1 MGPEFARVLLDCD
14 PGIGM
19 EEVLDVAWLAARLPR
34 SEPAAGDAGDGRA
47 DPGRDGPGGR
57 GGRAAEDTVRAHGA
71 PGPDLGVWARNAEPA
86 ITEMGGVAGHV
97 VAPLPAQW
105 LPRRSELGGALR
117 PLRRTGPSPLRT
129 VVDEERT
136 AEWAAATGMVVPMVK
151 PAEEPY
157 YDLALVCDTTP
168 SMELWTPLMREMS
181 RAAARFGAFRS
192 VTVRRLDSD
201 TALTTPTSAGGGRA
215 GLRTLLAPG
224 GRRLIAFVT
233 DGVGRGWHDGR
244 LAAQVH
250 LLASYGPVVIV
261 HLLPRHLWDRTGVA
275 PLPVSFPPRA
285 EGAGSGWSAPEARR
299 FSPAGWS
306 LRDLWPAG
314 RPSGGGHPHAVPV
327 VPLEPESLS
336 RWASFVTGPRARAVS
351 APAWVVAPGPANGT
365 VAPVPAPDIAEEL
378 TLGEDELLDDF
389 DATATPRARRLLRS
403 LAAVPLNLS
412 TMWLTHM
419 ATSRWRREPYD
430 PAPLAEVLFSG
441 LLRPR
446 SAPGGGEH
454 DGAPAYEFVGEV
466 RQTLLEGMDRVEAVR
481 TFQTVSAYV
490 SSTMGRAALAFPA
503 LLASPRD
510 AGLVQQ
516 IDPETRPF
524 AEVAARILRGL
535 GPAYGEAVR
544 RIEAAVAAF
553 TETTDAPGPPDT
565 RESATHGTTLGTVPR
580 ETPVTG
586 TEPPDR
592 GTPDATGTPDSPV
605 TGRPSTPRTE
615 PPDTGTPEGDRTRGI
630 RGDDGV
636 LVSARSVEPLPTPGD
651 PLPPVVFPPPIPA
664 DPATSEDAPHRAAA
678 RQPRRTIAVLG
689 AANSGKTTFL
699 AAASLAATTA
709 PEGLGRW
716 NIVAESEQAENF
728 LVQQTNALTVVRRF
742 PEATMGP
749 TAFSYVFRAEVGGR
763 RRAERVDFALD
774 FCDVGGG
781 EFNRENYGRNPV
793 LDAHLGRA
801 GHLVIL
807 LDPLNHGGQAELL
820 IPHLQRLTQE
830 FHEGGRLV
838 DGRLPHHVAFCVTKF
853 DDPAVFQEAR
863 RGNWVGQTEQGDPCV
878 PADDARDY
886 VAWLSRRSAEVAGAR
901 HLVAAHFLEERVR
914 WYAVSAIGFHRT
926 REGFLNLDDCSNQ
939 TYDENGLR
947 ALRGPARPLNVLEP
961 LIALGRASGG
971 I

>member
-1 MGPEFARVLLDCD
+1 MNPEFARVLLDCD
-14 PGIGM
+14 AGIGM
-19 EEVLDVAWLAARLPR
+19 EEILDVAWLAARLPAVN
-34 SEPAAGDAGDGRA
+34 SAWGEGRPDTGHGSA
-47 DPGRDGPGGR
+47 GPGGDGAGGHERR
-57 GGRAAEDTVRAHGA
+57 GSENPAAAGGPLSVPVA
-71 PGPDLGVWARNAEPA
+71 PHKDLGVWPRTAEPA
-86 ITEMGGVAGHV
+86 ITEMGGFSSRV

-105 LPRRSELGGALR
+105 LPRRSELGNALR
-117 PLRRTGPSPLRT
+117 PLRRTSPSPVRT
-129 VVDEERT
+129 VVDEELT
-136 AEWAAATGMVVPMVK
+136 AEWAAATGMVVPMVTA
-151 PAEEPY
+151 AEEPH

-168 SMELWTPLMREMS
+168 SMKLWTPLVREMG

-201 TALTTPTSAGGGRA
+201 AALTTPTSAGGGRA
-215 GLRTLLAPG
+215 GLRTLLAPDS
-224 GRRLIAFVT
+224 RRVIAFVT

-250 LLASYGPVVIV
+250 LLAAYGPVVIV
-261 HLLPRHLWDRTGVA
+261 HLLPRHLWGRTGVS
-275 PLPVSFPPRA
+275 PLPVSFPPQA
-285 EGAGSGWSAPEARR
+285 EGTGTGWSVPPAQR

-306 LRDLWPAG
+306 LRDLWPSG
-314 RPSGGGHPHAVPV
+314 RPPGGGRPHAVPV
-327 VPLEPESLS
+327 VPLEPDSLN
-336 RWASFVTGPRARAVS
+336 RWASFVTGPRARAVT
-351 APAWVVAPGPANGT
+351 APAWVVTSGPDDGPDGAG
-365 VAPVPAPDIAEEL
+365 PAPDITDECPVDEE
-378 TLGEDELLDDF
+378 ELLDDF

-419 ATSRWRREPYD
+419 VTSQWRREPYD
-430 PAPLAEVLFSG
+430 PAPLAEVFFSG

-446 SAPGGGEH
+446 PVPDGGH
-454 DGAPAYEFVGEV
+454 DGEPSYKFVGDT

-490 SSTMGRAALAFPA
+490 STTMGRAALAFPA

-510 AGLVQQ
+510 VRLVGQ

-544 RIEAAVAAF
+544 RIEAAVAEF
-553 TETTDAPGPPDT
+553 TDGLGASGASGSPDPSGSPGPSGPPG
-565 RESATHGTTLGTVPR
+565 SPGAAQAAAVP
-580 ETPVTG
+580 P
-586 TEPPDR
+586 
-592 GTPDATGTPDSPV
+592 A
-605 TGRPSTPRTE
+605 
-615 PPDTGTPEGDRTRGI
+615 
-630 RGDDGV
+630 
-636 LVSARSVEPLPTPGD
+636 
-651 PLPPVVFPPPIPA
+651 PPIPA
-664 DPATSEDAPHRAAA
+664 SAPPGPDPAPPPVIDRSLFPELALAMAAPALTEEDPVPAGRPPLVPAAAFTGAERDPAPSKDAPHRAA
-678 RQPRRTIAVLG
+678 RQRRRTIAVLG

-709 PEGLGRW
+709 RPGLGRW
-716 NIVAESEQAENF
+716 NIVAESERAENF
-728 LVQQTNALTVVRRF
+728 LVQQTNALAVVRRF

-749 TAFSYVFRAEVGGR
+749 TAFSYVFRAEVSEG
-763 RRAERVDFALD
+763 RRAERIDFALD

-781 EFNRENYGRNPV
+781 EFRRENYGRNHV

-807 LDPLNHGGQAELL
+807 LDPLSRGGQAELL
-820 IPHLQRLTQE
+820 VPHLQRLAQE
-830 FHEGGRLV
+830 FHEGGRLIG
-838 DGRLPHHVAFCVTKF
+838 GRLPHHVAFCVTKF
-853 DDPAVFQEAR
+853 DDPAVFQDAR
-863 RGNWVGQTEQGDPCV
+863 RGNWVGQTSQGDPCV
-878 PADDARDY
+878 PAADAADY
-886 VAWLSRRSAEVAGAR
+886 VAWLSRRSADVAGAR
-901 HLVAAHFLEERVR
+901 NLVLEHFLARRVR

-926 REGFLNLDDCSNQ
+926 RDGFLDLDDCSNQ

>member
-14 PGIGM
+14 AGIGL
-19 EEVLDVAWLAARLPR
+19 EEILDIGWLAARLPTVN
-34 SEPAAGDAGDGRA
+34 PAPGGDRPDEGGSSAALGA
-47 DPGRDGPGGR
+47 DGPGGR
-57 GGRAAEDTVRAHGA
+57 ERPAPEDPVVTGGGPLPVPCVPALDDMGVWPRAAEPVIA
-71 PGPDLGVWARNAEPA
+71 
-86 ITEMGGVAGHV
+86 EMGGVSSRV

-105 LPRRSELGGALR
+105 LPRRTELGIALR
-117 PLRRTGPSPLRT
+117 PLRRTSPSPVRT
-129 VVDEERT
+129 VVDEELT
-136 AEWAAATGMVVPMVK
+136 AQWAAATGMVVPMVTA
-151 PAEEPY
+151 AEEPH
-157 YDLALVCDTTP
+157 YDLALVCDTAP
-168 SMELWTPLMREMS
+168 SMKLWAPLMREMG

-224 GRRLIAFVT
+224 SRRVTAFVT

-250 LLASYGPVVIV
+250 LLAAYGPVVIV
-261 HLLPRHLWDRTGVA
+261 HLLPRHLWGRTGVA
-275 PLPVSFPPRA
+275 PLPVSFHPQA
-285 EGAGSGWSAPEARR
+285 DGSGTGWCAPAQR

-306 LRDLWPAG
+306 LRDLWPSG
-314 RPSGGGHPHAVPV
+314 RPPGGGRPHAVPV
-327 VPLEPESLS
+327 VPLEPDSLN
-336 RWASFVTGPRARAVS
+336 RWATFVTGSRTRSVS
-351 APAWVVAPGPANGT
+351 APAWVVTSGPADGHG
-365 VAPVPAPDIAEEL
+365 APVPVQDTVPEHPVD
-378 TLGEDELLDDF
+378 EDELLDDF

-419 ATSRWRREPYD
+419 VTSQWRREPYD
-430 PAPLAEVLFSG
+430 PAPLAEVFFSG

-446 SAPGGGEH
+446 TVQDGGAWQ
-454 DGAPAYEFVGEV
+454 DADPAYEFVGDT

-490 SSTMGRAALAFPA
+490 STTMGRAALAFPA

-510 AGLVQQ
+510 VRFVGQ

-524 AEVAARILRGL
+524 AEIAARILRGL

-544 RIEAAVAAF
+544 RIEAAVAGFSEGAGPSVAPP
-553 TETTDAPGPPDT
+553 TDDDAAPVSSAPPDPAPAPPGPAP
-565 RESATHGTTLGTVPR
+565 RPPAVAT
-580 ETPVTG
+580 
-586 TEPPDR
+586 
-592 GTPDATGTPDSPV
+592 
-605 TGRPSTPRTE
+605 
-615 PPDTGTPEGDRTRGI
+615 
-630 RGDDGV
+630 
-636 LVSARSVEPLPTPGD
+636 PLPLRPLVAVAPLTVAVKD
-651 PLPPVVFPPPIPA
+651 PVP
-664 DPATSEDAPHRAAA
+664 SEEPRHRAVKPSEEPRHRAA

-709 PEGLGRW
+709 RPRLGRW
-716 NIVAESEQAENF
+716 NVVAESEQAENF
-728 LVQQTNALTVVRRF
+728 LVQQTNALAVVRRF

-749 TAFSYVFRAEVGGR
+749 TAFSYVFRAEVTNGR
-763 RRAERVDFALD
+763 RVERVDFALN

-781 EFNRENYGRNPV
+781 EFRRENYGRNHV

-807 LDPLNHGGQAELL
+807 LDPLSHGGQAGLL
-820 IPHLQRLTQE
+820 IPHLQRLAQE
-830 FHEGGRLV
+830 FHESGRLLK
-838 DGRLPHHVAFCVTKF
+838 GRLPHHVAFCVTKF
-853 DDPAVFQEAR
+853 DDPAVFQDAR
-863 RGNWVGQTEQGDPCV
+863 RGNWVGQTSQGDPCV
-878 PADDARDY
+878 PAADAEDY
-886 VAWLSRRSAEVAGAR
+886 IAWLSRSSADVAEAR
-901 HLVAAHFLEERVR
+901 TLVLESFLAQRVS

-926 REGFLNLDDCSNQ
+926 RDGFLNLDDCSNQ

-961 LIALGRASGG
+961 LIALGRASGD

>member
-1 MGPEFARVLLDCD
+1 MDPEFARVLLDCD
-14 PGIGM
+14 AGIGL
-19 EEVLDVAWLAARLPR
+19 EEILDIAWLAARLPTVDSARGDRRPDLER
-34 SEPAAGDAGDGRA
+34 SSAVPEGDGA
-47 DPGRDGPGGR
+47 DVRERLDTERPPTDESGSLRSPAVTTHDGI
-57 GGRAAEDTVRAHGA
+57 
-71 PGPDLGVWARNAEPA
+71 GVWSRAAEPA
-86 ITEMGGVAGHV
+86 IAEMGGVSSRV

-105 LPRRSELGGALR
+105 LPRRTELGNALR
-117 PLRRTGPSPLRT
+117 PLRRTSPSPVRT
-129 VVDEERT
+129 VVDEEST
-136 AEWAAATGMVVPMVK
+136 AQWAAATGMVVPMVTA
-151 PAEEPY
+151 AEEPH
-157 YDLALVCDTTP
+157 YDLALVCDATP
-168 SMELWTPLMREMS
+168 SMELWAPLMREMG

-201 TALTTPTSAGGGRA
+201 TALTTPTSAGGGRT

-224 GRRLIAFVT
+224 GRRVTAFVT

-261 HLLPRHLWDRTGVA
+261 HLLPRHLWGRTGVA
-275 PLPVSFPPRA
+275 PLPVSFHPQA
-285 EGAGSGWSAPEARR
+285 EGSGNGRSAPDRR

-306 LRDLWPAG
+306 LRDLWPDG
-314 RPSGGGHPHAVPV
+314 RPPGGGRPHAVPV
-327 VPLEPESLS
+327 VPLEPDALN
-336 RWASFVTGPRARAVS
+336 RWASFVTGSRTRSVS
-351 APAWVVAPGPANGT
+351 APAWVVTSGPADGHGAPEPVQDT
-365 VAPVPAPDIAEEL
+365 VTEHPVD
-378 TLGEDELLDDF
+378 EDELLDDF
-389 DATATPRARRLLRS
+389 DATATPGARRLLRS

-419 ATSRWRREPYD
+419 VTSQWHREPYD
-430 PAPLAEVLFSG
+430 PAPLAEVFFSG

-446 SAPGGGEH
+446 TVQGGGGSDSE
-454 DGAPAYEFVGEV
+454 PVYEFVGDT

-490 SSTMGRAALAFPA
+490 STTMGRAALAFPA

-510 AGLVQQ
+510 VRFVGQ

-524 AEVAARILRGL
+524 AEIAARILRGL

-544 RIEAAVAAF
+544 RIEAAVDGFSERVDTSDAQSTPDASPTVPF
-553 TETTDAPGPPDT
+553 APPEPAPEPAPGPAP
-565 RESATHGTTLGTVPR
+565 
-580 ETPVTG
+580 
-586 TEPPDR
+586 
-592 GTPDATGTPDSPV
+592 
-605 TGRPSTPRTE
+605 TPRVVATQ
-615 PPDTGTPEGDRTRGI
+615 
-630 RGDDGV
+630 
-636 LVSARSVEPLPTPGD
+636 PL
-651 PLPPVVFPPPIPA
+651 LPPLVTAAPLTVTVK
-664 DPATSEDAPHRAAA
+664 DPVPSGEPRHRAA

-709 PEGLGRW
+709 RPRLGRW
-716 NIVAESEQAENF
+716 NVVAESEQAENF

-749 TAFSYVFRAEVGGR
+749 TAFSYVFRAEVTNG

-781 EFNRENYGRNPV
+781 EYQRENYGRNHA

-807 LDPLNHGGQAELL
+807 LDPLNHSGQAGLL
-820 IPHLQRLTQE
+820 IPHLQRLAQE
-830 FHEGGRLV
+830 FHESGRMLK
-838 DGRLPHHVAFCVTKF
+838 GRLPHHVAFCVTKF
-853 DDPAVFQEAR
+853 DDPAVFQDAR
-863 RGNWVGQTEQGDPCV
+863 RGNWVGQTSQGDPCV
-878 PADDARDY
+878 PAADAEDY
-886 VAWLSRRSAEVAGAR
+886 VAWLSRSSADVAEAR
-901 HLVAAHFLEERVR
+901 ALVLECFLARRVS

-926 REGFLNLDDCSNQ
+926 RDGFLNPDDCSNQ

-947 ALRGPARPLNVLEP
+947 VLRGPARPLNVLEP
-961 LIALGRASGG
+961 LIALGRASGD